1 MNRKAPP
8 ATAAAKTTRPT
19 TTPAAIAA
27 LLVDEWLVG
36 EFVGPVVTTTVWPLP
51 STVTTDGEA
60 EVVEEDDGDADDDV
74 DELLTVPTPV
84 R

>member
-1 MNRKAPP
+1 MRAE
-8 ATAAAKTTRPT
+8 
-19 TTPAAIAA
+19 
-27 LLVDEWLVG
+27 DYS
-36 EFVGPVVTTTVWPLP
+36 P